1 MMTQVFTGP
10 PTVTTHPTSQLMAVN
25 MNITLNCEGTGE
37 GVIEYQW
44 ETRDI
49 NGERWVIISD
59 SNFKM
64 LIVSNFKQSQQY
76 RCVVFNEA
84 GSTRS
89 DVATITALG
98 KLSASN
104 YMTLCVY
111 TYLQC
116 TSIGLLLLRV

>member
-1 MMTQVFTGP
+1 MIQVFTGP
-10 PTVTTHPTSQLMAVN
+10 PTITTHPTSQLMAVN
-25 MNITLNCEGTGE
+25 MNITLNCKGNGE
-37 GVIEYQW
+37 GEIEYQW

-64 LIVSNFKQSQQY
+64 LIVSNFEQSQQY
-76 RCVVFNEA
+76 RCVVSNEA

-104 YMTLCVY
+104 HMTLCV
-111 TYLQC
+111 
-116 TSIGLLLLRV
+116 

>member
-1 MMTQVFTGP
+1 MFTGP
-10 PTVTTHPTSQLMAVN
+10 PTITFHPTSQLMAVN
-25 MNITLNCEGTGE
+25 MNITLNCEGNGE

-49 NGERWVIISD
+49 NGKRWVIISD
-59 SNFKM
+59 SNVKM
-64 LIVSNFKQSQQY
+64 LIVSNFEQSQQY
-76 RCVVFNEA
+76 RCVVSNEA

-104 YMTLCVY
+104 HMTSCV
-111 TYLQC
+111 
-116 TSIGLLLLRV
+116 